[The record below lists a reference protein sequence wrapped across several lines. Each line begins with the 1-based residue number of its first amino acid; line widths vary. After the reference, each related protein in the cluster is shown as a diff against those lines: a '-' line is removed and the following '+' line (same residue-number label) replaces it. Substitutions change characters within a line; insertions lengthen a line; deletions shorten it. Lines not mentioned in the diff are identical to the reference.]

1 VLKSK
6 SAQRI
11 YSLLIGLS
19 VFVYVTGGRILNP
32 TSRDWLMVGDS
43 ATHYMGWEFFRHT
56 SLLQWPLGLNPKL
69 GLDIS
74 SSIAFTDSIPLAAF
88 IFKPF
93 NSLLPATF
101 QYLGL
106 WILICFVLQTYLAA
120 RLLSHFLTDQ
130 IQIALGSVF
139 IALSPVL
146 IYRLVH
152 DGYGHIAL
160 VSHFLILGAL
170 NLYFIKPLK
179 SLWWALLFTSTILI
193 QAYFIPMVAA
203 IWIAKLVQYLRHD
216 GGSRSVAIKHFAAV
230 AVASISTLIA
240 GGYVALG
247 SNLFTGGSE
256 VTDSSFPYWFR
267 WQPLSLID
275 IQTSFSGTWS
285 HLLSDQQELRGDVEG
300 FSFLGSGII
309 LLAGLVTLVLLLRY
323 FVARFPH
330 YQLSQVTAAIGAT
343 LVITASWIV
352 MSTQVFSMALFV
364 LLAVFVI
371 QFSIEKLVAKKSES
385 RSRHRALYL
394 LVAAL
399 AAYSMTFRP
408 GIGRRTFFE
417 YPLVPL
423 FKQFTQTFH
432 THGRYIWPA
441 YYLLVLVVIV
451 VACRVFN
458 KKLATI
464 VLTGCLLFQIVD
476 SASAVTTV
484 RHRFTDAPEWVS
496 PMQDPRWEEL
506 AGTHKNI
513 VTLPLLINDVES
525 RWMLIADFASRHKMG
540 TNAVYFS
547 RINMEEASQYAGRL
561 HDGFLHGTL
570 DPSNIYIVTDDA
582 YWEGVVGLKFPYAFT
597 GDIDGFHVVVP

>member
-1 VLKSK
+1 
-6 SAQRI
+6 
-11 YSLLIGLS
+11 
-19 VFVYVTGGRILNP
+19 
-32 TSRDWLMVGDS
+32 MVGDS

-120 RLLSHFLTDQ
+120 RLLSHFLADQ

-170 NLYFIKPLK
+170 NLYFTKPLK

-309 LLAGLVTLVLLLRY
+309 LLAGLVALVLLLRY

-371 QFSIEKLVAKKSES
+371 RFSIEKLVTKKSES

-451 VACRVFN
+451 VACSVFN

-570 DPSNIYIVTDDA
+570 DASNIYIVTDDA
-582 YWEGVVGLKFPYAFT
+582 YWEGVVGLKFPYTFT

>member
-1 VLKSK
+1 
-6 SAQRI
+6 
-11 YSLLIGLS
+11 
-19 VFVYVTGGRILNP
+19 
-32 TSRDWLMVGDS
+32 MVGDS

-120 RLLSHFLTDQ
+120 RLLSHFLADQ

-179 SLWWALLFTSTILI
+179 SSWWALLFASTILI

-285 HLLSDQQELRGDVEG
+285 HFLSDQQELRGDVEG

-309 LLAGLVTLVLLLRY
+309 LLAGLVALVLLLRY

-451 VACRVFN
+451 VACSVFN

>member
-1 VLKSK
+1 M
-6 SAQRI
+6 I
-11 YSLLIGLS
+11 FI
-19 VFVYVTGGRILNP
+19 YVTGGRILNP
-32 TSRDWLMVGDS
+32 TSRDWLMIGDS

-56 SLLQWPLGLNPKL
+56 SMLQWPLGLNPNL

-93 NSLLPATF
+93 NFLLPATF

-106 WILICFVLQTYLAA
+106 WILVCFILQVYLAA
-120 RLLSHFLTDQ
+120 RLLSHFLTDP
-130 IQIALGSVF
+130 IQIVLGAVF
-139 IALSPVL
+139 LALSPML
-146 IYRLVH
+146 LYRLVH

-170 NLYFIKPLK
+170 NLYFTTKLK
-179 SLWWALLFTSTILI
+179 SFWWALLFSSTILI

-203 IWIAKLVQYLRHD
+203 IWIAKLIQYLRHE
-216 GGSRSVAIKHFAAV
+216 GGTRSIVVKHFVVIAIAAV
-230 AVASISTLIA
+230 ATLIA

-247 SNLFTGGSE
+247 SNLFTGSTE

-275 IQTSFSGTWS
+275 LQTTFSGTWS
-285 HLLSDQQELRGDVEG
+285 HFLFDQQELRGDVEG
-300 FSFLGSGII
+300 FSFLGGGVI
-309 LLAGLVTLVLLLRY
+309 LLIGLATLVLAYRR
-323 FVARFPH
+323 VAARFPNF
-330 YQLSQVTAAIGAT
+330 QVSQVAEVSAATFVIAT
-343 LVITASWIV
+343 CSIV

-364 LLAVFVI
+364 LLTIFII
-371 QFSIEKLVAKKSES
+371 QFSIKKVVAKNCEA
-385 RSRHRALYL
+385 RSRHRILFF
-394 LVAAL
+394 LVATL

-451 VACRVFN
+451 ATCRVFN
-458 KKLATI
+458 KKLATV
-464 VLTGCLLFQIVD
+464 VLAGCLLFQVVD

-484 RHRFTDAPEWVS
+484 RQRFTDAPQWVS

-506 AGTHKNI
+506 ARTHKNI
-513 VTLPLLINDVES
+513 IALPLLINDVEG

-547 RINMEEASQYAGRL
+547 RMNMEGASQYAGRL
-561 HDGFLHGTL
+561 HDGFLRGTL

-582 YWEGVVGLKFPYAFT
+582 YWEGVVGLKFPYAFI

>member
-1 VLKSK
+1 M
-6 SAQRI
+6 QRI
-11 YSLLIGLS
+11 YSLVIGLS

-120 RLLSHFLTDQ
+120 RLLSHFLADQ

-170 NLYFIKPLK
+170 NLYFTKPLK

-285 HLLSDQQELRGDVEG
+285 HFLSDQQELRGDVEG

-330 YQLSQVTAAIGAT
+330 YQPSQVAAAIGAT

-371 QFSIEKLVAKKSES
+371 RFSIEKLVTKKSES

-451 VACRVFN
+451 VACSVFN

-570 DPSNIYIVTDDA
+570 DASNVYIVTDDA

>member
-1 VLKSK
+1 V
-6 SAQRI
+6 QRI
-11 YSLLIGLS
+11 YSLVVGSLI
-19 VFVYVTGGRILNP
+19 FVYATGGRILNP
-32 TSRDWLMVGDS
+32 TSHDWLMIGDS
-43 ATHYMGWEFFRHT
+43 ATHYLGWEFFRHT
-56 SLLQWPLGLNPKL
+56 GLLQWPLGLNPKL

-88 IFKPF
+88 VFKPF
-93 NSLLPATF
+93 NFLLPATF

-106 WILICFVLQTYLAA
+106 WILICFILQAYLAV

-139 IALSPVL
+139 VALSPML
-146 IYRLVH
+146 MYRLVH

-160 VSHFLILGAL
+160 ASHFLILGAL
-170 NLYFIKPLK
+170 NLYFTKQLK

-193 QAYFIPMVAA
+193 QVYFIPMVAA
-203 IWIAKLVQYLRHD
+203 IWIAKLTQYLRHE
-216 GGSRSVAIKHFAAV
+216 GGSCSVVVKHSVVVVVAAV
-230 AVASISTLIA
+230 ATLVA

-247 SNLFTGGSE
+247 SNLFTGSTE

-275 IQTSFSGTWS
+275 TQTTLSGTWS
-285 HLLSDQQELRGDVEG
+285 HFLSDQQELRGDVEG
-300 FSFLGSGII
+300 FSFLGSGIL
-309 LLAGLVTLVLLLRY
+309 LLASMTTLVWVHHRMA
-323 FVARFPH
+323 ARFPNL
-330 YQLSQVTAAIGAT
+330 QVSQVATAIGAV
-343 LVITASWIV
+343 LIIAGGWIV

-364 LLAVFVI
+364 LLAIFVI

-385 RSRHRALYL
+385 GSRNLIL
-394 LVAAL
+394 FLVVAAL

-432 THGRYIWPA
+432 THGRYVWPA

-451 VACRVFN
+451 ATCRVFN
-458 KKLATI
+458 RKLATI
-464 VLTGCLLFQIVD
+464 VLAGCLLFQVVD
-476 SASAVTTV
+476 SASAVATV
-484 RHRFTDAPEWVS
+484 RHRFTNAPQWVS

-506 AGTHKNI
+506 ARTHKNI
-513 VTLPLLINDVES
+513 IALPLLINDVEG

-561 HDGFLHGTL
+561 HQGFLNGTL
-570 DPSNIYIVTDDA
+570 DASNIYIVTDDT

>member
-1 VLKSK
+1 
-6 SAQRI
+6 
-11 YSLLIGLS
+11 
-19 VFVYVTGGRILNP
+19 
-32 TSRDWLMVGDS
+32 MVGDS

-120 RLLSHFLTDQ
+120 RLLSHFLADQ

-170 NLYFIKPLK
+170 NLYFTKPLK

-285 HLLSDQQELRGDVEG
+285 HFLSDQQELRGDVEG

-309 LLAGLVTLVLLLRY
+309 LLAGLVALVLLLRY

>member
-1 VLKSK
+1 M
-6 SAQRI
+6 QRI
-11 YSLLIGLS
+11 YSLVIGLS

-170 NLYFIKPLK
+170 NLYFTKPLK

-285 HLLSDQQELRGDVEG
+285 HFLSDQQELRGDVEG

-309 LLAGLVTLVLLLRY
+309 LLAGLVALVLLLRY

-570 DPSNIYIVTDDA
+570 DASNIYIVTDDA
-582 YWEGVVGLKFPYAFT
+582 YWEGVVGLKFPYTFT

>member
-1 VLKSK
+1 M
-6 SAQRI
+6 QRI
-11 YSLLIGLS
+11 YSLVVGLLI
-19 VFVYVTGGRILNP
+19 FVYVTGGRILNP
-32 TSRDWLMVGDS
+32 TSRDWLMIGDS

-56 SLLQWPLGLNPKL
+56 ALLQWPLGLNPKF

-74 SSIAFTDSIPLAAF
+74 SSIAFTDSIPIGAL
-88 IFKPF
+88 ILKPF
-93 NSLLPATF
+93 SFLLPSTF
-101 QYLGL
+101 QYLGI
-106 WILICFVLQTYLAA
+106 WILICFILQTYLAA
-120 RLLSHFLTDQ
+120 RLLSHFLADQ

-146 IYRLVH
+146 MYRLVH

-160 VSHFLILGAL
+160 ASQFLILGAL
-170 NLYFIKPLK
+170 NLYFAKELK
-179 SLWWALLFTSTILI
+179 SWWWALLFASTILI

-203 IWIAKLVQYLRHD
+203 IWIAKLVQYLRLE
-216 GGSRSVAIKHFAAV
+216 GRSRSMVVKHCLLV

-247 SNLFTGGSE
+247 SNLFTGSSE

-285 HLLSDQQELRGDVEG
+285 HFLSDQQELRGDVEG
-300 FSFLGSGII
+300 FSFLGSGIL
-309 LLAGLVTLVLLLRY
+309 LLASLVTLVWVYHRMA
-323 FVARFPH
+323 ARFPNL
-330 YQLSQVTAAIGAT
+330 QVSQVATAIGAA
-343 LVITASWIV
+343 LVIAMSWV
-352 MSTQVFSMALFV
+352 FMSTQVFSLVIFV
-364 LLAVFVI
+364 MLAMFII
-371 QFSIEKLVAKKSES
+371 QCSIEKLVAKNSES
-385 RSRHRALYL
+385 RGRHRVLYL

-408 GIGRRTFFE
+408 GIGRHTFFV
-417 YPLVPL
+417 YPLIPL

-441 YYLLVLVVIV
+441 YYLLIV
-451 VACRVFN
+451 AIIVTACRLFN
-458 KKLATI
+458 KKLAVF
-464 VLTGCLLFQIVD
+464 VLAACLVFQIVD
-476 SASAVTTV
+476 SAAAVTTV
-484 RHRFTDAPEWVS
+484 RQRFTDAPQWVS

-506 AGTHKNI
+506 ARTHQNI
-513 VTLPLLINDVES
+513 IALPLLINDVAG

-540 TNAVYFS
+540 TNAAYFS
-547 RINMEEASQYAGRL
+547 RINMEEVSQYAGRL
-561 HDGFLHGTL
+561 HDGFLRGTL

-597 GDIDGFHVVVP
+597 GDLDGFHVVVP

>member
-1 VLKSK
+1 M
-6 SAQRI
+6 I
-11 YSLLIGLS
+11 FI
-19 VFVYVTGGRILNP
+19 YVTGGRILNP
-32 TSRDWLMVGDS
+32 TSRDWLMIGDS

-56 SLLQWPLGLNPKL
+56 SMLQWPLGLNPNL

-93 NSLLPATF
+93 NFLLPATF

-106 WILICFVLQTYLAA
+106 WILVCFILQVYLAA
-120 RLLSHFLTDQ
+120 RLLSHFLTDP
-130 IQIALGSVF
+130 IQIVLGAVF
-139 IALSPVL
+139 LALSPML
-146 IYRLVH
+146 LYRLVH

-170 NLYFIKPLK
+170 NLYFTTKLK
-179 SLWWALLFTSTILI
+179 SFWWALLFSSTILI

-203 IWIAKLVQYLRHD
+203 IWIAKLIQYLRHE
-216 GGSRSVAIKHFAAV
+216 GGTRSIVVKHFVVIAIAAV
-230 AVASISTLIA
+230 ATLIA

-247 SNLFTGGSE
+247 SNLFTGSTE

-275 IQTSFSGTWS
+275 LQTTFSGTWS
-285 HLLSDQQELRGDVEG
+285 HFLFDQQELRGDVEG
-300 FSFLGSGII
+300 FSFLGGGVI
-309 LLAGLVTLVLLLRY
+309 LLIGLATLVLAYRR
-323 FVARFPH
+323 VAARFPNF
-330 YQLSQVTAAIGAT
+330 QVSQVAEVSAATFVIAT
-343 LVITASWIV
+343 CSIA

-364 LLAVFVI
+364 LLTIFII
-371 QFSIEKLVAKKSES
+371 QFSIKKVVAKNCEA
-385 RSRHRALYL
+385 RSRHLIL
-394 LVAAL
+394 FFLVASL

-451 VACRVFN
+451 ATCRVFN
-458 KKLATI
+458 KKLATV
-464 VLTGCLLFQIVD
+464 VLAGCLLFQVVD

-484 RHRFTDAPEWVS
+484 RQRFTDAPQWVS

-506 AGTHKNI
+506 ARTHKNI
-513 VTLPLLINDVES
+513 IALPLLINDVEG
-525 RWMLIADFASRHKMG
+525 RWMLISDFASRHKMG

-547 RINMEEASQYAGRL
+547 RINMGEVSQYTGKL
-561 HDGFLHGTL
+561 HNGFLNGTL
-570 DPSNIYIVTDDA
+570 DASNIYIVTDDK

>member
-1 VLKSK
+1 
-6 SAQRI
+6 
-11 YSLLIGLS
+11 
-19 VFVYVTGGRILNP
+19 
-32 TSRDWLMVGDS
+32 MVGDS

-120 RLLSHFLTDQ
+120 RLLSHFLADQ

-170 NLYFIKPLK
+170 NLYFTKPLK

-285 HLLSDQQELRGDVEG
+285 HFLSDQQELRGDVEG

-309 LLAGLVTLVLLLRY
+309 LLAGLVALVLLLRY

-364 LLAVFVI
+364 ALAVFVI

>member
-1 VLKSK
+1 M
-6 SAQRI
+6 QRI

-170 NLYFIKPLK
+170 NLYFTKPLK
-179 SLWWALLFTSTILI
+179 SSWWALLFASTILI

-285 HLLSDQQELRGDVEG
+285 HFLSDQQELRGDVEG

-309 LLAGLVTLVLLLRY
+309 LLAGLVALVLLLRY

-371 QFSIEKLVAKKSES
+371 RFSIEKLVTKKSES

-570 DPSNIYIVTDDA
+570 DASNIYIVTDDA

>member
-1 VLKSK
+1 M
-6 SAQRI
+6 I
-11 YSLLIGLS
+11 
-19 VFVYVTGGRILNP
+19 
-32 TSRDWLMVGDS
+32 GDS

-106 WILICFVLQTYLAA
+106 WILICFILQTYLAA

-139 IALSPVL
+139 IALSPIL
-146 IYRLVH
+146 MYRLVH

-170 NLYFIKPLK
+170 NLYFTKPLK
-179 SLWWALLFTSTILI
+179 SMWWALLFTSTILI

-203 IWIAKLVQYLRHD
+203 IWIAKLVQYLRNE
-216 GGSRSVAIKHFAAV
+216 GWSRSVAIKHFAAV
-230 AVASISTLIA
+230 AVASISTLIV

-285 HLLSDQQELRGDVEG
+285 HFLSDQQELRGDVEG

-309 LLAGLVTLVLLLRY
+309 LLACLVTLVLLYHR
-323 FVARFPH
+323 FVGRFPF
-330 YQLSQVTAAIGAT
+330 YQVSQVAAAIGAT
-343 LVITASWIV
+343 LVIAASWIV
-352 MSTQVFSMALFV
+352 MSTQMFSITLFV
-364 LLAVFVI
+364 VLAVFVI
-371 QFSIEKLVAKKSES
+371 QFSIEKLVAKKNES
-385 RSRHRALYL
+385 RSRHRVLYL

-408 GIGRRTFFE
+408 GIGRQTFFV
-417 YPLVPL
+417 YPLPPL
-423 FKQFTQTFH
+423 FKQFTQTFR

-441 YYLLVLVVIV
+441 YYLLVLAVIV

-464 VLTGCLLFQIVD
+464 VLAGCLLFQVVD
-476 SASAVTTV
+476 SASAVTNV

-540 TNAVYFS
+540 NNAVYFS
-547 RINMEEASQYAGRL
+547 RIDMDEAAHYAARL
-561 HDGFLHGTL
+561 HEGFLHGTL
-570 DPSNIYIVTDDA
+570 DKSNLYIVTDDG
-582 YWEGVVGLKFPYAFT
+582 YWKGVLELNFPYTFT

>member
-1 VLKSK
+1 MLKSK

>member
-1 VLKSK
+1 
-6 SAQRI
+6 
-11 YSLLIGLS
+11 
-19 VFVYVTGGRILNP
+19 
-32 TSRDWLMVGDS
+32 MVGDS

-146 IYRLVH
+146 IYRLIH

-170 NLYFIKPLK
+170 NLYFTKPLK
-179 SLWWALLFTSTILI
+179 SSWWALLFASTILI

-285 HLLSDQQELRGDVEG
+285 HFLSDQQELRGDVEG

-309 LLAGLVTLVLLLRY
+309 LLAGLVALVLLLRY

-371 QFSIEKLVAKKSES
+371 RFSIEKLVTKKSES

-451 VACRVFN
+451 VACSVFN

-506 AGTHKNI
+506 ARTHKNI
-513 VTLPLLINDVES
+513 IALPLLINDVAG

-582 YWEGVVGLKFPYAFT
+582 YWEGVVGLKVPYAFT

>member
-1 VLKSK
+1 
-6 SAQRI
+6 
-11 YSLLIGLS
+11 
-19 VFVYVTGGRILNP
+19 
-32 TSRDWLMVGDS
+32 MVGDS

-139 IALSPVL
+139 IALSPIL
-146 IYRLVH
+146 MYRLVH

-170 NLYFIKPLK
+170 NLYFTKPLK

-275 IQTSFSGTWS
+275 IQTTFSGTWS
-285 HLLSDQQELRGDVEG
+285 HFLSDQQELRGDVEG

-309 LLAGLVTLVLLLRY
+309 LLAGLVTLVLLYRH

-330 YQLSQVTAAIGAT
+330 YQVPQVGAAIGAP
-343 LVITASWIV
+343 LVIAVSWFV

-371 QFSIEKLVAKKSES
+371 QFSIEKLVTKKSES

-506 AGTHKNI
+506 ARTHKNI
-513 VTLPLLINDVES
+513 IAIPLLINDVAG

-570 DPSNIYIVTDDA
+570 DASNVYIVTDDA

>member
-1 VLKSK
+1 
-6 SAQRI
+6 
-11 YSLLIGLS
+11 
-19 VFVYVTGGRILNP
+19 
-32 TSRDWLMVGDS
+32 MVGDS

-170 NLYFIKPLK
+170 NLYFTKPLK

-285 HLLSDQQELRGDVEG
+285 HFLSDQQELRGDVEG
-300 FSFLGSGII
+300 FSFLGSGIL
-309 LLAGLVTLVLLLRY
+309 LLASLVTLVWVYHRMA
-323 FVARFPH
+323 ARFPNL
-330 YQLSQVTAAIGAT
+330 QVSQVATAIGAA
-343 LVITASWIV
+343 LVITMSWV
-352 MSTQVFSMALFV
+352 FMSTQVFSLVIFV
-364 LLAVFVI
+364 MIAMFII
-371 QFSIEKLVAKKSES
+371 QFSIEKLVVKNSES
-385 RSRHRALYL
+385 RGRHRVLYL

-408 GIGRRTFFE
+408 GIGRHTFFV
-417 YPLVPL
+417 YPLIPL

-441 YYLLVLVVIV
+441 YYLLIV
-451 VACRVFN
+451 AIIVMACRLFN
-458 KKLATI
+458 KKLAVF
-464 VLTGCLLFQIVD
+464 VLAACLVFQIVD
-476 SASAVTTV
+476 SVPGVATV
-484 RHRFTDAPEWVS
+484 RQRFTDAPQWVS

-506 AGTHKNI
+506 ARTHKNI
-513 VTLPLLINDVES
+513 IALPLLINDVAG

-561 HDGFLHGTL
+561 HDGFLRGTL

-597 GDIDGFHVVVP
+597 GDLDGFHVVVP

>member
-1 VLKSK
+1 M
-6 SAQRI
+6 I
-11 YSLLIGLS
+11 
-19 VFVYVTGGRILNP
+19 
-32 TSRDWLMVGDS
+32 GDS

-56 SLLQWPLGLNPKL
+56 SLMQWPLGLNPKL

-93 NSLLPATF
+93 NFLLPATF
-101 QYLGL
+101 QYLGM
-106 WILICFVLQTYLAA
+106 WILVCFILQVYLAA

-130 IQIALGSVF
+130 VQIVLGTVF
-139 IALSPVL
+139 IALSPAL
-146 IYRLVH
+146 MYRLAH
-152 DGYGHIAL
+152 DGYGHMAL

-170 NLYFIKPLK
+170 NLYFTEKLK
-179 SLWWALLFTSTILI
+179 SLWWALLFSSTILI

-203 IWIAKLVQYLRHD
+203 IWIAKLFQYLWHESGTRMI
-216 GGSRSVAIKHFAAV
+216 VVKHFAVV
-230 AVASISTLIA
+230 AVTAIATLIA

-247 SNLFTGGSE
+247 SNLFTGSTE

-285 HLLSDQQELRGDVEG
+285 HFLFDQQELRGDVEG
-300 FSFLGSGII
+300 FSFLGGGVI
-309 LLAGLVTLVLLLRY
+309 LLTSLVTLVWVNRII
-323 FVARFPH
+323 AAWFPNF
-330 YQLSQVTAAIGAT
+330 QVSQIAVAIGSV
-343 LVITASWIV
+343 LIISIGWIV
-352 MSTQVFSMALFV
+352 MPTQVFSMALFV
-364 LLAVFVI
+364 LLAIFIVG
-371 QFSIEKLVAKKSES
+371 FSSKKLVTKNCDPDD
-385 RSRHRALYL
+385 RHRILYL

-451 VACRVFN
+451 ATCRVFN
-458 KKLATI
+458 KKLATF
-464 VLTGCLLFQIVD
+464 VLAGCLLFQVVD

-484 RHRFTDAPEWVS
+484 RHRFTNAPQWVS
-496 PMQDPRWEEL
+496 PMQDPRWEEF
-506 AGTHKNI
+506 ARTHKNI
-513 VTLPLLINDVES
+513 IALPLLINDVEG

-540 TNAVYFS
+540 TNAVYFG

-561 HDGFLHGTL
+561 HQGFLNGAL
-570 DPSNIYIVTDDA
+570 DASNIYIVTDDT

>member
-1 VLKSK
+1 
-6 SAQRI
+6 
-11 YSLLIGLS
+11 
-19 VFVYVTGGRILNP
+19 
-32 TSRDWLMVGDS
+32 MVGDS

-120 RLLSHFLTDQ
+120 RLLSHFLADQ

-170 NLYFIKPLK
+170 NLYFTKPLK

-285 HLLSDQQELRGDVEG
+285 HFLSDQQELRGDVEG

-309 LLAGLVTLVLLLRY
+309 LLAGLVALVLLLRY

-371 QFSIEKLVAKKSES
+371 RFSIEKLVTKKSES

-451 VACRVFN
+451 VACSVFN

-506 AGTHKNI
+506 ARTHKNI
-513 VTLPLLINDVES
+513 VTLPLLINDLAD

>member
-1 VLKSK
+1 M
-6 SAQRI
+6 I
-11 YSLLIGLS
+11 FI
-19 VFVYVTGGRILNP
+19 YVTGGRILNP
-32 TSRDWLMVGDS
+32 TSRDWLMIGDS

-56 SLLQWPLGLNPKL
+56 SMLQWPLGLNPNL

-93 NSLLPATF
+93 NFLLPATF

-106 WILICFVLQTYLAA
+106 WILVCFILQVYLAA
-120 RLLSHFLTDQ
+120 RLLSHFLTDP
-130 IQIALGSVF
+130 IQIVLGAVF
-139 IALSPVL
+139 LALSPML
-146 IYRLVH
+146 LYRLVH

-170 NLYFIKPLK
+170 NLYFTTKLK
-179 SLWWALLFTSTILI
+179 SFWWALLFSSTILI

-203 IWIAKLVQYLRHD
+203 IWIAKLIQYLRHE
-216 GGSRSVAIKHFAAV
+216 GGTRSIVVKHFVVIAIAAV
-230 AVASISTLIA
+230 ATLIA

-247 SNLFTGGSE
+247 SNLFTGSTE

-275 IQTSFSGTWS
+275 LQTTFSGTWS
-285 HLLSDQQELRGDVEG
+285 HFLFDQQELRGDVEG
-300 FSFLGSGII
+300 FSFLGGGVI
-309 LLAGLVTLVLLLRY
+309 LLIGLATLVLAYRR
-323 FVARFPH
+323 VAARFPNF
-330 YQLSQVTAAIGAT
+330 QVSQVAEVSAATFVIAT
-343 LVITASWIV
+343 CSIV

-364 LLAVFVI
+364 LLTIFII
-371 QFSIEKLVAKKSES
+371 QFSIKKVVAKNCEA
-385 RSRHRALYL
+385 RSRHLIL
-394 LVAAL
+394 FFLVASL

-451 VACRVFN
+451 ATCRVFN
-458 KKLATI
+458 KKLATV
-464 VLTGCLLFQIVD
+464 VLAGCLLFQVVD

-484 RHRFTDAPEWVS
+484 RQRFTDAPQWVS

-506 AGTHKNI
+506 ARTHKNI
-513 VTLPLLINDVES
+513 IALPLLINDVEG
-525 RWMLIADFASRHKMG
+525 RWMLISDFASRHKMG

-547 RINMEEASQYAGRL
+547 RINMGEVSQYTGKL
-561 HDGFLHGTL
+561 HNGFLNGTL
-570 DPSNIYIVTDDA
+570 DASNIYIVTDDK

>member
-1 VLKSK
+1 MLKSK

-74 SSIAFTDSIPLAAF
+74 SSVAFTDSIPLAAF

-120 RLLSHFLTDQ
+120 RLLSHFLADQ

-170 NLYFIKPLK
+170 NLYFTKPLK

-285 HLLSDQQELRGDVEG
+285 HFLSDQQELRGDVEG

-330 YQLSQVTAAIGAT
+330 YQPSQVAAAIGAT

-352 MSTQVFSMALFV
+352 MSTKVFSMALFV
-364 LLAVFVI
+364 ALAVFVI

-506 AGTHKNI
+506 ARTHKNV
-513 VTLPLLINDVES
+513 VTLPLLINDVEG

-547 RINMEEASQYAGRL
+547 RMNMDEASQYDGRL
-561 HDGFLHGTL
+561 HQGFLYGTL
-570 DPSNIYIVTDDA
+570 DALNIYIVTDDA
-582 YWEGVVGLKFPYAFT
+582 YWEGVVGLKFPYTFT

>member
-1 VLKSK
+1 
-6 SAQRI
+6 
-11 YSLLIGLS
+11 
-19 VFVYVTGGRILNP
+19 
-32 TSRDWLMVGDS
+32 MVGDS

-170 NLYFIKPLK
+170 NLYFTKPLK

-285 HLLSDQQELRGDVEG
+285 HFLSDQQELRGDVEG

-309 LLAGLVTLVLLLRY
+309 LLAGLVALVLLLRY

-371 QFSIEKLVAKKSES
+371 RFSIEKLVTKKSES

-570 DPSNIYIVTDDA
+570 DASNVYIVTDDA

>member
-1 VLKSK
+1 MLKSK
-6 SAQRI
+6 SVQRI
-11 YSLLIGLS
+11 YSLLVGFFI
-19 VFVYVTGGRILNP
+19 FVYATGGRILNP

-56 SLLQWPLGLNPKL
+56 ALLQWPLGLNPKL

-93 NSLLPATF
+93 STLLPTTF
-101 QYLGL
+101 QYLGF
-106 WILICFVLQTYLAA
+106 WILVCFVLQVYLAV
-120 RLLSHFLTDQ
+120 RLLSHLLTDQ
-130 IQIALGSVF
+130 VQIAIGSIF

-146 IYRLVH
+146 MYRLVH

-170 NLYFIKPLK
+170 NLYFSKELRSK
-179 SLWWALLFTSTILI
+179 WWSLLFVCTILI
-193 QAYFIPMVAA
+193 QAYFIPMIAA
-203 IWIAKLVQYLRHD
+203 IWLAKILQQVRYEGVTRRAVIMHTAVVSIASVLTLVM
-216 GGSRSVAIKHFAAV
+216 
-230 AVASISTLIA
+230 

-247 SNLFTGGSE
+247 SKLFTGGSE

-285 HLLSDQQELRGDVEG
+285 HFLYDQQELRGDVEG
-300 FSFLGSGII
+300 FSFLGGGII
-309 LLAGLVTLVLLLRY
+309 LLICLLSLVLLYRR
-323 FVARFPH
+323 FVTRFSH
-330 YQLSQVTAAIGAT
+330 SRMLQVGEAVGAS
-343 LVITASWIV
+343 LIITVGWIV
-352 MSTQVFSMALFV
+352 MSIKVFSMATFV
-364 LLAVFVI
+364 LLALFI
-371 QFSIEKLVAKKSES
+371 FQFSTEKLFAKNDEP
-385 RSRHRALYL
+385 RSRHRVLYL

-399 AAYSMTFRP
+399 AIYSMTFRP
-408 GIGRRTFFE
+408 GIGRRTFFV

-451 VACRVFN
+451 ATCRVFN
-458 KKLATI
+458 KRLAT
-464 VLTGCLLFQIVD
+464 VLLAGCLLFQIVD
-476 SASAVTTV
+476 SASAVATV
-484 RHRFTDAPEWVS
+484 RHRFTKAPHWVS

-506 AGTHKNI
+506 AQTHKNI
-513 VTLPLLINDVES
+513 IALPLLINDVEG

-547 RINMEEASQYAGRL
+547 RINMDEASQYAGRL
-561 HDGFLHGTL
+561 HQGFLHGTL
-570 DPSNIYIVTDDA
+570 DASNIYIVTDDA

>member
-1 VLKSK
+1 
-6 SAQRI
+6 
-11 YSLLIGLS
+11 
-19 VFVYVTGGRILNP
+19 
-32 TSRDWLMVGDS
+32 MVGDS

-170 NLYFIKPLK
+170 NLYFTKPLK

-371 QFSIEKLVAKKSES
+371 RFSIEKLVTKKSES

-451 VACRVFN
+451 VACSVFN

>member
-1 VLKSK
+1 MLKSK

-74 SSIAFTDSIPLAAF
+74 SSVAFTDSIPLAAF

-120 RLLSHFLTDQ
+120 RLLSHFLADQ

-170 NLYFIKPLK
+170 NLYFTKPLK

-309 LLAGLVTLVLLLRY
+309 LLAGLVALVLLLRY

-506 AGTHKNI
+506 ARTHKNI
-513 VTLPLLINDVES
+513 VTLPLLINDLAD

>member
-1 VLKSK
+1 MLKSK

-120 RLLSHFLTDQ
+120 RLLSHFLADQ

-170 NLYFIKPLK
+170 NLYFTKPLK
-179 SLWWALLFTSTILI
+179 SSWWALLFASTILI

-309 LLAGLVTLVLLLRY
+309 LLAGLVALVLLLRY

-364 LLAVFVI
+364 ALAVFVI

-399 AAYSMTFRP
+399 AAYSMTFRT

-451 VACRVFN
+451 VACSVFN

>member
-1 VLKSK
+1 M
-6 SAQRI
+6 QRI
-11 YSLLIGLS
+11 YSLVIGLS

-120 RLLSHFLTDQ
+120 RLLSHFLADQ

-170 NLYFIKPLK
+170 NLYFTKPLK

-285 HLLSDQQELRGDVEG
+285 HFLSDQQELRGDVEG

-309 LLAGLVTLVLLLRY
+309 LLAGLVALVLLLRY

-371 QFSIEKLVAKKSES
+371 RFSIEKLVTKKSES

-582 YWEGVVGLKFPYAFT
+582 YWEGVVGLKFPYTFT

>member
-1 VLKSK
+1 M
-6 SAQRI
+6 QRI
-11 YSLLIGLS
+11 YSLLIGLLI
-19 VFVYVTGGRILNP
+19 FVYVTGGRILNP
-32 TSRDWLMVGDS
+32 SSRDWLMIGDS

-74 SSIAFTDSIPLAAF
+74 SSIVFTDSIPLAAF

-93 NSLLPATF
+93 KFLLPATF

-106 WILICFVLQTYLAA
+106 WILVCFILQVYLAA
-120 RLLSHFLTDQ
+120 RLLSNFLTDQ
-130 IQIALGSVF
+130 IQIVLGSIF
-139 IALSPVL
+139 IAFSPVL
-146 IYRLVH
+146 LYRLVH

-170 NLYFIKPLK
+170 NLYFTNKLQ
-179 SLWWALLFTSTILI
+179 LFWWALLFCCTILI

-203 IWIAKLVQYLRHD
+203 IWIAKLFQYLRHE
-216 GGSRSVAIKHFAAV
+216 GGSRLIVVKHFVVV
-230 AVASISTLIA
+230 AVATIATLIA
-240 GGYVALG
+240 GGFVELG
-247 SNLFTGGSE
+247 ANLFTGSTE

-275 IQTSFSGTWS
+275 IQTTLSGTWS
-285 HLLSDQQELRGDVEG
+285 HFLSDQQELRGDVEG
-300 FSFLGSGII
+300 FSFLGGGII
-309 LLAGLVTLVLLLRY
+309 LLTSLVTLVWVYGRIT
-323 FVARFPH
+323 ARFPNF
-330 YQLSQVTAAIGAT
+330 QISEVAVVIGST
-343 LVITASWIV
+343 LIITACWIV

-364 LLAVFVI
+364 LLAIFII
-371 QFSIEKLVAKKSES
+371 QFSIEKVVIKNYEP
-385 RSRHRALYL
+385 RDRHRVLFL
-394 LVAAL
+394 LVASL

-408 GIGRRTFFE
+408 GIGRRTFFV

-451 VACRVFN
+451 ATCRVFN
-458 KKLATI
+458 KRLATV
-464 VLTGCLLFQIVD
+464 VLAGCLLFQVVD

-484 RHRFTDAPEWVS
+484 RHRFTNAPQWVS

-506 AGTHKNI
+506 ARTHKNI
-513 VTLPLLINDVES
+513 IALPLLINDVEG
-525 RWMLIADFASRHKMG
+525 RWMLIADFASQHKLG

-547 RINMEEASQYAGRL
+547 RINMEEVNQYVGRL
-561 HDGFLHGTL
+561 HQGFLNGTL
-570 DPSNIYIVTDDA
+570 DSSNIYIVTDDT
-582 YWEGVVGLKFPYAFT
+582 YWEGVVGLNFPYAFT

>member
-1 VLKSK
+1 
-6 SAQRI
+6 
-11 YSLLIGLS
+11 
-19 VFVYVTGGRILNP
+19 
-32 TSRDWLMVGDS
+32 MVGDS

-170 NLYFIKPLK
+170 NLYFTKPLK

-285 HLLSDQQELRGDVEG
+285 HLLSDQQELRGDIEG

-330 YQLSQVTAAIGAT
+330 YQPSQVAAAIGAT

-371 QFSIEKLVAKKSES
+371 RFSIEKLVTKKSES

>member
-1 VLKSK
+1 MLKSK

-120 RLLSHFLTDQ
+120 RLLSHFLADQ

-170 NLYFIKPLK
+170 NLYFTKPLK
-179 SLWWALLFTSTILI
+179 SSWWALLFASTILI

-309 LLAGLVTLVLLLRY
+309 LLAGLVALVLLLRY

-371 QFSIEKLVAKKSES
+371 RFSIEKLVTKKSES

-408 GIGRRTFFE
+408 GIGRRTFFV
-417 YPLVPL
+417 YPLPPL

-506 AGTHKNI
+506 ARTHKNI
-513 VTLPLLINDVES
+513 VTLPLLINDLAD

-547 RINMEEASQYAGRL
+547 RINMEEASQYA
-561 HDGFLHGTL
+561 
-570 DPSNIYIVTDDA
+570 SSVT
-582 YWEGVVGLKFPYAFT
+582 
-597 GDIDGFHVVVP
+597 I

>member
-1 VLKSK
+1 M
-6 SAQRI
+6 QRI
-11 YSLLIGLS
+11 YSLVIGLS

-120 RLLSHFLTDQ
+120 RLLSHFLADQ

-170 NLYFIKPLK
+170 NLYFTKPLK
-179 SLWWALLFTSTILI
+179 SSWWALLFASTILI

-309 LLAGLVTLVLLLRY
+309 LLAGLVALVLLLRY

-364 LLAVFVI
+364 ALAVFVI

-451 VACRVFN
+451 VACSVFN

-570 DPSNIYIVTDDA
+570 DASNIYIVTDDA

>member
-1 VLKSK
+1 
-6 SAQRI
+6 
-11 YSLLIGLS
+11 
-19 VFVYVTGGRILNP
+19 
-32 TSRDWLMVGDS
+32 MVGDS

-170 NLYFIKPLK
+170 NLYFTKPLK

-330 YQLSQVTAAIGAT
+330 YQPSQVAAAIGAT

-364 LLAVFVI
+364 ALAVFVI

-506 AGTHKNI
+506 ARTHKNI
-513 VTLPLLINDVES
+513 IALPLLINDVAG

-570 DPSNIYIVTDDA
+570 DASNVYIVTDDA

>member
-1 VLKSK
+1 M
-6 SAQRI
+6 QRI
-11 YSLLIGLS
+11 YSLVVGSLI
-19 VFVYVTGGRILNP
+19 FVYATGGRILNP
-32 TSRDWLMVGDS
+32 TSHDWLMIGDS
-43 ATHYMGWEFFRHT
+43 ATHYLGWEFFRHT
-56 SLLQWPLGLNPKL
+56 GLLQWPLGLNPKL

-88 IFKPF
+88 VFKPF
-93 NSLLPATF
+93 NFLLPATF

-106 WILICFVLQTYLAA
+106 WILICFILQTYLAA

-139 IALSPVL
+139 VALSPML
-146 IYRLVH
+146 MYRLVH

-160 VSHFLILGAL
+160 ASHFLILGAL
-170 NLYFIKPLK
+170 NLYFTKQLK

-203 IWIAKLVQYLRHD
+203 IWIAKLIQYLRHE
-216 GGSRSVAIKHFAAV
+216 GGSRSIVVKHSVVVAVAAV
-230 AVASISTLIA
+230 ATLVA

-247 SNLFTGGSE
+247 SNLFTGSTE

-275 IQTSFSGTWS
+275 TQTTLSGTWS
-285 HLLSDQQELRGDVEG
+285 HFLSDQQELRGDVEG
-300 FSFLGSGII
+300 FSFLGSGIL
-309 LLAGLVTLVLLLRY
+309 LLASMTTLVWVHHRMA
-323 FVARFPH
+323 ARFPNL
-330 YQLSQVTAAIGAT
+330 QVSQVATAIGAV
-343 LVITASWIV
+343 LIIAGGWIV

-364 LLAVFVI
+364 LLAIFVI

-385 RSRHRALYL
+385 GSRNLIL
-394 LVAAL
+394 FLVVAAL

-432 THGRYIWPA
+432 THGRYVWPA

-451 VACRVFN
+451 ATCRVFN
-458 KKLATI
+458 RKLATI
-464 VLTGCLLFQIVD
+464 VLAGCLLFQVVD
-476 SASAVTTV
+476 SASAVATV
-484 RHRFTDAPEWVS
+484 RHRFTNAPQWVS

-506 AGTHKNI
+506 ARTHKNI
-513 VTLPLLINDVES
+513 IALPLLINDVEG

-547 RINMEEASQYAGRL
+547 RINIEEASQYAGRL
-561 HDGFLHGTL
+561 HQGFLNGTL
-570 DPSNIYIVTDDA
+570 DASNIYIVTDDT

>member
-1 VLKSK
+1 M
-6 SAQRI
+6 QRI
-11 YSLLIGLS
+11 YSLVIGLS

-120 RLLSHFLTDQ
+120 RLLSHFLADQ

-170 NLYFIKPLK
+170 NLYFTKPLK
-179 SLWWALLFTSTILI
+179 SSWWALLFASTILI

-285 HLLSDQQELRGDVEG
+285 HFLSDQQELRGDVEG

-309 LLAGLVTLVLLLRY
+309 LLAGLVALVLLLRY

-451 VACRVFN
+451 VACSVFN

>member
-1 VLKSK
+1 M
-6 SAQRI
+6 I
-11 YSLLIGLS
+11 
-19 VFVYVTGGRILNP
+19 
-32 TSRDWLMVGDS
+32 GDS

-88 IFKPF
+88 IFKPLNF
-93 NSLLPATF
+93 LLPATF
-101 QYLGL
+101 QYLGM
-106 WILICFVLQTYLAA
+106 WILVCFILQVYLAA

-130 IQIALGSVF
+130 VQIVLGTVF
-139 IALSPVL
+139 IALSPML
-146 IYRLVH
+146 MYRLVH
-152 DGYGHIAL
+152 DGYGHMAL

-170 NLYFIKPLK
+170 NLYFTKKLK
-179 SLWWALLFTSTILI
+179 SLWWALLFSSTILI
-193 QAYFIPMVAA
+193 QAYFIPMVVA
-203 IWIAKLVQYLRHD
+203 IWIAKLFQYLWHE
-216 GGSRSVAIKHFAAV
+216 GGTRLIVVKHFAVV
-230 AVASISTLIA
+230 AVTSIATLVA

-247 SNLFTGGSE
+247 SNLFTGSTE

-285 HLLSDQQELRGDVEG
+285 HFLFDQQELRGDVEG
-300 FSFLGSGII
+300 FSFMGGGVI
-309 LLAGLVTLVLLLRY
+309 LLTSLVTLVSVNR
-323 FVARFPH
+323 FITARFPNF
-330 YQLSQVTAAIGAT
+330 QVSQFAVAIGSVLIIST
-343 LVITASWIV
+343 GWIV
-352 MSTQVFSMALFV
+352 MSTQVFSMALFL
-364 LLAVFVI
+364 LLAIFIVG
-371 QFSIEKLVAKKSES
+371 FSSKQLVAKNCVPGD
-385 RSRHRALYL
+385 RHRILYL

-432 THGRYIWPA
+432 THGRYVWPA

-451 VACRVFN
+451 ATCRVFN
-458 KKLATI
+458 KRLATI
-464 VLTGCLLFQIVD
+464 VLAGCLLFQVVD
-476 SASAVTTV
+476 SASAVATV
-484 RHRFTDAPEWVS
+484 RHRFTNAPQWVS

-506 AGTHKNI
+506 ARTHKNI
-513 VTLPLLINDVES
+513 IALPLLINDVEG

-540 TNAVYFS
+540 TNAAYFS

-561 HDGFLHGTL
+561 HQGFLNGTL
-570 DPSNIYIVTDDA
+570 DASNIYIVTDDT

>member
-1 VLKSK
+1 
-6 SAQRI
+6 
-11 YSLLIGLS
+11 
-19 VFVYVTGGRILNP
+19 
-32 TSRDWLMVGDS
+32 MVGDS

-120 RLLSHFLTDQ
+120 RLLSHFLADQ

-170 NLYFIKPLK
+170 NLYFTKPLK

-275 IQTSFSGTWS
+275 IQTAFSGTWS

-330 YQLSQVTAAIGAT
+330 YQPSQVAAAIGAT

-364 LLAVFVI
+364 LLVFFVI

-464 VLTGCLLFQIVD
+464 VLAGCLLFQIVD

-506 AGTHKNI
+506 ARTHKNI
-513 VTLPLLINDVES
+513 VTLPLLINDLAD
-525 RWMLIADFASRHKMG
+525 RWMLIAYFASRHKMG

>member
-1 VLKSK
+1 M
-6 SAQRI
+6 QRI
-11 YSLLIGLS
+11 YSLVIGLS

-120 RLLSHFLTDQ
+120 RLLSHFLADQ

-330 YQLSQVTAAIGAT
+330 YQPSQVAAAIGAT

-364 LLAVFVI
+364 ALAVFVI

-408 GIGRRTFFE
+408 GIGRRTFFV
-417 YPLVPL
+417 YPLPPL

-506 AGTHKNI
+506 ARTHKNI
-513 VTLPLLINDVES
+513 VTLPLLINDLAG

-570 DPSNIYIVTDDA
+570 DASNIYIVTDDA